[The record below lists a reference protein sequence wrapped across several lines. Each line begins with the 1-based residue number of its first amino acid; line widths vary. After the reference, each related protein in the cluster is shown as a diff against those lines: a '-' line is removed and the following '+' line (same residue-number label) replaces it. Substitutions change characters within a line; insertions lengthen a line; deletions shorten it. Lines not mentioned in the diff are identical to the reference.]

1 MTTMKNISNK
11 FLLIAL
17 FVTATVACDVLDQEP
32 QDLISTDEAIADA
45 RSAEAALVGLYDALQ
60 DGDYYGGRYVMAV
73 EMLARNARA
82 AAFQQFWQELASGRV
97 PASNF
102 HVEDYYISGYAVIN
116 AANAIIEAVPG
127 LTDLSESDR
136 DRILGSAHFIRG
148 LAYFDLLRLYGEFYD
163 PSSQFGIPVKLEPSL
178 EAAEIA
184 RSPVATVYQQIEA
197 DLDAAIARLGNTGN
211 KFLASR
217 GAAQA
222 LLARVSLYKGEYQ
235 KAADLATTVIGNS
248 NYSLTANYNDIYIN
262 EGSSESVFEVEF
274 IPLEDPN
281 AWAGEMY
288 VTPPEVTVSE
298 DMEEFILFEPERDA
312 LFAEVNGF
320 FRCIKYGTTRDDTG
334 GNTIVLRISEMYL
347 IRAEALGRLGQ
358 PADALADINVV
369 TERAG
374 FGPYGAEDLQTQ
386 ADLTDILL
394 TERRAEFAFEGQY
407 WFDLVRYGVME
418 EVLGLESFRR
428 IMPIPQRELNISSG
442 ILVQNPGY

>member
-1 MTTMKNISNK
+1 MIKMKNISIK
-11 FLLIAL
+11 FSWIAL
-17 FVTATVACDVLDQEP
+17 FVLGSMACNVLDQDP
-32 QDLISTDEAIADA
+32 QDLISTDEAIVDA
-45 RSAEAALVGLYDALQ
+45 QSAEAALVGLYDALQ

-116 AANAIIEAVPG
+116 AANAIIAAVPD
-127 LTDLSESDR
+127 LNDLSQGDKDR
-136 DRILGSAHFIRG
+136 TLGSAHFIRG
-148 LAYFDLLRLYGEFYD
+148 MAYFDLLRIYGEFFNVN
-163 PSSQFGIPVKLEPSL
+163 SEFGIPIKLEPSL
-178 EAAEIA
+178 SAEEVA
-184 RSPVATVYQQIEA
+184 RSSVASVYAQITD
-197 DLDAAIARLGNTGN
+197 DLNEAIALLGNTGN

-222 LLARVSLYKGEYQ
+222 LLARVALYQENYQ
-235 KAADLATTVIGNS
+235 QAADLASSVIANS
-248 NYSLTANYNDIYIN
+248 NYSLTPNYNDIYIN
-262 EGSSESVFEVEF
+262 EGSPESIFEVEF

-281 AWAGEMY
+281 AWASEMY

-298 DMEEFILFEPERDA
+298 DMEDFILFEPERDL
-312 LFAEVNGF
+312 LFDDVNGF

-358 PADALADINVV
+358 LDEALEDINIV

-374 FGPYGAEDLQTQ
+374 FGPYEPEDLQTQ
-386 ADLTDILL
+386 DDLTDLLL
-394 TERRAEFAFEGQY
+394 TERRAEFAFEGHY
-407 WFDLVRYGVME
+407 WFDLVRYGEME
-418 EVLGLESFRR
+418 DELGLESFRR

-442 ILVQNPGY
+442 IMIQNPGY